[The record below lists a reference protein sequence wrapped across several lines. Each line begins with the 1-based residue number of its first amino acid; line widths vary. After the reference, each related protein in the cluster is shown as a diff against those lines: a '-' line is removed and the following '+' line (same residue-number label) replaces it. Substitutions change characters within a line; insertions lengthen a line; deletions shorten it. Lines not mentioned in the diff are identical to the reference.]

1 MAMAETRAMKI
12 HTKKPRTKNQL
23 EDMARPLS
31 PACLEGLEPR
41 PMDWASS
48 TCGVY
53 LLCNV
58 DGAEIAVFKPQDEEK
73 IPEHAKYASDFS

>member
-1 MAMAETRAMKI
+1 MMAMAGTRETKA
-12 HTKKPRTKNQL
+12 HVKKTRTRDQL

-31 PACLEGLEPR
+31 PASLEGLEPR
-41 PMDWASS
+41 PMDWANS

-58 DGAEIAVFKPQDEEK
+58 DGAGIAVFKPQDEEK
-73 IPEHAKYASDFS
+73 IPEHAK